1 MEYDKHIKRLVLGYL
16 KNECKNSYKIFLRSH
31 FHNQH
36 KHVATRVAGQTL
48 EDILQAYSRIHD
60 IIQGHLED
68 TNYYKDHRNEISPVY
83 LVDQLL
89 YLLEYDRPLTPT
101 STIRDRSSVARS
113 LANTQNEEEEE
124 EHRSDVETTPEHS
137 LPGNL
142 HSSDENHHF
151 RTPFSNPSPV
161 FRTPYLEKL
170 PTSEHHTI
178 STVMS
183 KELLKNKNFP
193 KKLAQSINMVLNTP
207 ERSTCRN
214 DTSKSHGLDKTV
226 IKDVLNRTEAD
237 PMFED
242 LLNEF
247 FVGSIGSTIEKAIVP
262 EVAMSSSSTTT
273 ESPSPFKQIPA
284 MNEHDTELTYSASTE
299 NPNNLGIHSNHNSC
313 ISTQQKSSSES
324 SSAVQPMTETPNQ
337 PETSSPVPFTAA
349 SSTQTDLMQ
358 QQFYIVNQP
367 VVIPQPMQIMPV
379 PVSNSMIKDISQKV
393 KNGVSTLTEQ
403 EIMAMPTIFLNEQN
417 EITYAETQCD
427 FNKQKEVQ
435 NLKEYINVFGLGDH
449 SPIIKQSRKKSAKGH
464 QIKPTPSIKVEI
476 FQRNSSPKVPTSLPD
491 LSSCS
496 RNDNDIKSNSL
507 NKKEKRSNSPSTDS
521 SNKCIGDENRPNILN
536 AICTPSPIVCVVK
549 KPTPKSSSHVR
560 SLTFPSPIRRTNEKS
575 EENRNSPSGTN
586 KQQAAKDLFN
596 DKNENEKIQENNE
609 REKIKRSSPRQVK
622 SLKKVVVKKCSPLKE
637 GKKLSWD
644 ADLRMLAASSPCGS
658 VQDTPS
664 RKSLLK
670 SIKKRPMECRTLE
683 TEAKSSK
690 GALKTPKKTPI
701 KSKKVKTN
709 KQQSDNQKTEIATN
723 KEESTEQLTAESKKV
738 LLSPS
743 KLCNNASKR
752 NMDVDSI
759 TPNNPKEGSNQ
770 LISNARKN
778 INALLD
784 TPLKEVKSSNE
795 KPAVETSTTPF
806 TPMLKANLQGLAMTD
821 NFTIETPD
829 FPVTPGL
836 SIMETSITNYCILN
850 DTETNKV
857 TEAIVLS
864 EERKSSVRKTD
875 DEEVEVSPKVYSC
888 KVVLEEFNRNQVG
901 KKNLELLDSKGVHWE
916 GSSEKDEKS
925 ESTSSSESNG
935 ECNNTVIGITSVDV
949 RSSVVKRGG
958 KSMKV
963 LKSQLLDSEKDTSVC
978 FEESFTD
985 ARKKEPSLK
994 TDSDAGNSSATIK
1007 TRTSNVSKLNKI
1019 EKLSA
1024 DADSE
1029 IASKTPYKERTY
1041 GDIGALCKAI
1051 EEACGEVKKRQSC
1064 SEITKADG
1072 NKDQKLQEG
1081 LKLKNVL
1088 SVALEKCSSFLDN
1101 DSLKY
1106 ELEEKRKLVLKLE
1119 RAMSEKS
1126 TSSRKS
1132 TTPQSTSKSRNSKQ
1146 KIAAPKKLPK
1156 SKEVLIDEKKRDSQD
1171 EFFQKSGTNLHRT
1184 NRQRRA
1190 SEESKS
1196 LKEFEVKFLSILDQS
1211 DVTITENSIQKDEEK
1226 SFWDGLQMHLQSEEI
1241 TIVYNYENTSN
1252 KVSKD
1257 YFDVDLK
1264 GKAFLVEVPLTDGS
1278 AQPVEICVTPYRTL
1292 WEILPK
1298 NDNKEDNCSDSDSA
1312 RTDDQRCLRKR
1323 KHRSDSSNSNS
1334 STKKKKP
1341 LLGTYLNNKNIEVVL
1356 SMLHG
1361 PSDKT

>member
-16 KNECKNSYKIFLRSH
+16 KNECKNSYKIFLRTH

-48 EDILQAYSRIHD
+48 EDILQTYSRIHD
-60 IIQGHLED
+60 IVQGHLED
-68 TNYYKDHRNEISPVY
+68 TNYYKDRRNEISPIY

-101 STIRDRSSVARS
+101 STIRDRSSVAPS
-113 LANTQNEEEEE
+113 LANTHHEEEEE

-226 IKDVLNRTEAD
+226 IKDVLHRTEAD

-242 LLNEF
+242 LLNDF
-247 FVGSIGSTIEKAIVP
+247 FGPIGSTIEKALVP
-262 EVAMSSSSTTT
+262 EVAMSSSSSTTT

-284 MNEHDTELTYSASTE
+284 MNEHDTEPPYSASTE
-299 NPNNLGIHSNHNSC
+299 NPNNLVMHSNQNGC

-324 SSAVQPMTETPNQ
+324 SSALQALTETPNQ
-337 PETSSPVPFTAA
+337 HETITSVPFTAA
-349 SSTQTDLMQ
+349 SSTQTDLVQ

-379 PVSNSMIKDISQKV
+379 PVSNSMIKDINQKV
-393 KNGVSTLTEQ
+393 KNGVGTLTEQ

-427 FNKQKEVQ
+427 SNKQKEVQ

-449 SPIIKQSRKKSAKGH
+449 SPVIKQPRKKSVKNV
-464 QIKPTPSIKVEI
+464 QIRPTPSIKVEI
-476 FQRNSSPKVPTSLPD
+476 FQRNSPLKVPIPLPD
-491 LSSCS
+491 LSNSS
-496 RNDNDIKSNSL
+496 YNDNNIKSNSP
-507 NKKEKRSNSPSTDS
+507 NSKKEKRSNSPSTDS
-521 SNKCIGDENRPNILN
+521 SNKSFADENRPNILN
-536 AICTPSPIVCVVK
+536 AICTPSPIVSAVK

-575 EENRNSPSGTN
+575 DENRNSPSGVN
-586 KQQAAKDLFN
+586 KQQATKDLFN
-596 DKNENEKIQENNE
+596 DKNENEKRQENNE
-609 REKIKRSSPRQVK
+609 REKIKRSLPRQVK
-622 SLKKVVVKKCSPLKE
+622 SSKKAVVKKCSPLKD

-644 ADLRMLAASSPCGS
+644 ADLRMLAASSPCGN

-664 RKSLLK
+664 RKTSLK
-670 SIKKRPMECRTLE
+670 SVKKRPVECRTLE
-683 TEAKSSK
+683 TEAKTLK
-690 GALKTPKKTPI
+690 GVLKTPRKTPSR
-701 KSKKVKTN
+701 SKKVKSN
-709 KQQSDNQKTEIATN
+709 KQQSDNQKTEIPTKN
-723 KEESTEQLTAESKKV
+723 EEPTEKLTMESKKV

-784 TPLKEVKSSNE
+784 TPLKEIEPLNE
-795 KPAVETSTTPF
+795 KPSVETSTTPF

-864 EERKSSVRKTD
+864 EEKKSSVRKTD

-888 KVVLEEFNRNQVG
+888 KVVLEEFNRSQVG

-916 GSSEKDEKS
+916 GSSEKEEKS
-925 ESTSSSESNG
+925 ESTCSSESNG
-935 ECNNTVIGITSVDV
+935 DCNNTVIGITSVDV
-949 RSSVVKRGG
+949 RSSLVKRGG
-958 KSMKV
+958 KSMKM
-963 LKSQLLDSEKDTSVC
+963 LKSQLLDSENDTTVC
-978 FEESFTD
+978 FEESFTE
-985 ARKKEPSLK
+985 AEKKEPLLK
-994 TDSDAGNSSATIK
+994 IAPDIVNSNATIK
-1007 TRTSNVSKLNKI
+1007 TRTSSISKLNKI
-1019 EKLSA
+1019 EKPSVGT
-1024 DADSE
+1024 DSE
-1029 IASKTPYKERTY
+1029 IVSNTTYKERIY
-1041 GDIGALCKAI
+1041 NNMGALCKAI
-1051 EEACGEVKKRQSC
+1051 EEACGEVKRRQSS
-1064 SEITKADG
+1064 SETAKADG
-1072 NKDQKLQEG
+1072 KEDQKFQEG
-1081 LKLKNVL
+1081 LRLKNVL
-1088 SVALEKCSSFLDN
+1088 SIALEKCSSFLDN
-1101 DSLKY
+1101 SILKN

-1119 RAMSEKS
+1119 KAMSEKS
-1126 TSSRKS
+1126 ASRRKS
-1132 TTPQSTSKSRNSKQ
+1132 MTPQSTSKARSSKQ
-1146 KIAAPKKLPK
+1146 KGTAPKKLVK
-1156 SKEVLIDEKKRDSQD
+1156 NSKEVLTDEKKRDSQD

-1184 NRQRRA
+1184 NRQRTT

-1196 LKEFEVKFLSILDQS
+1196 LNEFEEQS
-1211 DVTITENSIQKDEEK
+1211 GETVIKNQIQKEEEK
-1226 SFWDGLQMHLQSEEI
+1226 SFWDELQMELQSEEI
-1241 TIVYNYENTSN
+1241 TVVYNYENISN

-1257 YFDVDLK
+1257 YLNVDLK
-1264 GKAFLVEVPLTDGS
+1264 GKAFRLEVPLTDGS
-1278 AQPVEICVTPYRTL
+1278 TQPVDISVTPYRTL

-1298 NDNKEDNCSDSDSA
+1298 SDSKEDNCSDSDCV